1 MGDLLSGKPQQE
13 FGDEARR
20 ESFDAAEGPLAHGED
35 PYYHIFSKR
44 KVEGALLATTGGEIL
59 DASEAA
65 CRILGRT
72 KEELIGRDVQTLFD
86 PSDPQLRAAWE
97 NQRRT
102 GYFRGELRLMRR
114 ADGGEEPFEVPAAL
128 VGSRDRSGMD
138 RIVIVLK
145 DSAEMRKAGA
155 PAWGSEEW
163 FFSLA
168 RYAADIVMVLNPDGS
183 IRYASPSIERISGYT
198 PEEVIGTPGTEAIH
212 PDDLVRVLAEF
223 AEIWSRPGISAP
235 VEHRA
240 RHKDGHWL
248 HLETTANNL
257 LEDPELQAVVLTVRD
272 VTERV
277 RAQEKER
284 RIKEDLE
291 RRVQQHTAQL
301 MSALGEAEDSES
313 MLHESL
319 DMFRATFEQAAVG
332 LAHLDLE
339 GRWLRVNQKLLEI
352 LGYNRQELL
361 RKTFQDV
368 THPDDRGSDLDRM
381 QRMLCG
387 EMEGYSVDKRYVKKD
402 GSQVWVSLSV
412 SLVRH
417 PTGEPA
423 YFIAVVEDVDERK
436 RAELILNSLTPRE
449 IEVLKRL
456 ARGLTNRQIA
466 RELYISA
473 DTAKFHVRHV
483 VEKLGVS
490 DRTQAAYRA
499 AELGLFTRVDSSR
512 EGAKFPRSNGFL

>member
-1 MGDLLSGKPQQE
+1 MSGKPEQE

-20 ESFDAAEGPLAHGED
+20 ESFDAAERPLAHGEV

-59 DASEAA
+59 DASEVA

-72 KEELIGRDVQTLFD
+72 KEELIGRDVRTHFD
-86 PSDPQLRAAWE
+86 PSDPRLRAAWE

-102 GYFRGELRLMRR
+102 GYFRGELRLIRR
-114 ADGGEEPFEVPAAL
+114 ADGAEEPFEVPVAL
-128 VGSRDRSGMD
+128 VGYRNRSGVD

-145 DSAEMRKAGA
+145 DPAEIRKAGA

-168 RYAADIVMVLNPDGS
+168 RYAADIVQVLNPDGS
-183 IRYASPSIERISGYT
+183 IRYASPSIETIAGYT

-212 PDDLVRVLAEF
+212 PDDLERVMAEF

-235 VEHRA
+235 VQHRA

-257 LEDPELQAVVLTVRD
+257 LEDPEVQGVVLTVRD

-277 RAQEKER
+277 RAEEKER
-284 RIKEDLE
+284 RLKEDLE

-301 MSALGEAEDSES
+301 VSALAETEDSES

-319 DMFRATFEQAAVG
+319 DMFRTTFEQAAVG

-352 LGYNRQELL
+352 VGYNREELL
-361 RKTFQDV
+361 RLTFQDI
-368 THPDDRGSDLDRM
+368 THPDDRGADLDRM
-381 QRMLCG
+381 QRLLSG
-387 EMEGYSVDKRYVKKD
+387 EMEGYSIDKRYVRKD
-402 GSQVWVSLSV
+402 GSQVWVNSSV

-417 PTGEPA
+417 STGEPA

-436 RAELILNSLTPRE
+436 RAELILDSLTPRE
-449 IEVLKRL
+449 IEVLNLL

-466 RELYISA
+466 STLHISFS
-473 DTAKFHVRHV
+473 TAKFHVQHV
-483 VEKLGVS
+483 VEKLGVT

-499 AELGLFTRVDSSR
+499 AEFGLVDD
-512 EGAKFPRSNGFL
+512 EDQV